1 MKSHL
6 PRHAAAMSVAALC
19 LVPLVEAA
27 AQPVAAPE
35 AQPAARPAPTV
46 VAQLSPVALREVVV
60 TATRFE
66 EPSGERPVNL
76 SVIPR
81 EAIATTPARTLPE
94 LLALQPGISTRELY
108 GGGASGAT
116 VDLRGFGSVAGQ
128 NTLVLVDGRPLN
140 DADLSAVSWS
150 TLPLSSIERV
160 EILRGSGAVQY
171 GAGASAGVINVITR
185 MARPGERSA
194 ELTLQGGSLS
204 TGAVAFNGNLGSG
217 PLALRLYATHLETDG
232 WRANSSNTQDIG
244 QADLRWRD
252 GPNTLTARLA
262 MDRQNSRL
270 PGARRVQPSA
280 GVNQLEDNPRG
291 TSTPL
296 DYAVR
301 DGARASLDFDRV
313 LDIGAFNLG
322 VGWRNTNQASY
333 FDFGGFPSYSERE
346 LSVLAITPRMRFV
359 NALGAASLSTTVG
372 VDVYRWDY
380 RLVSSNAQ
388 GNIGRPANTIEAVQD
403 NAALYIA
410 STASFDAT
418 GTTVTAGL
426 RRERYKAAAT
436 DFHDP
441 TAPGGAFGSAAPA
454 DNQTLYQHAWELG
467 VRQSLS
473 GAWSALGRAG
483 RSYRFANI
491 DEIYGSTAVFTNQL
505 QFLRPQVA
513 TGGEVALDYTT
524 PSASARLAL
533 HRLDVD
539 DEIRLDPFTSGIGN
553 TNLPALR
560 RQGAEL
566 GGWWQAAPALR
577 LTLAY
582 TWTQARFREGVLPGT
597 APFNQTSIA
606 LTGRTV
612 PLVPAHQVALG
623 ASWKPVAEL
632 TLSASARKVAS
643 AVMDNDEGNTLAA
656 RIPGY
661 TLVDLRAAWDA
672 RSWQFA
678 LAVNNLFDR
687 SYFNYG
693 VRSTSAFTPDRYNAY
708 PLPGRT
714 ALATVVYRFR

>member
-19 LVPLVEAA
+19 LVPLVDAA

-108 GGGASGAT
+108 GGGASGTT

-140 DADLSAVSWS
+140 DADLSDLAWS

-194 ELTLQGGSLS
+194 ELSLQGGSLS

-217 PLALRLYATHLETDG
+217 PLALRFYATHLETDG
-232 WRANSSNTQDIG
+232 WRANSSNAQDIG

-380 RLVSSNAQ
+380 RQVSSNAQ
-388 GNIGRPANTIEAVQD
+388 VNIGRPANTIEAVQD

-426 RRERYKAAAT
+426 RRERYKAAAS

-473 GAWSALGRAG
+473 GAWSALARAG

-491 DEIYGSTAVFTNQL
+491 DEIYGSTVAFTNEL

-524 PSASARLAL
+524 PSAGARLAL

-539 DEIRLDPFTSGIGN
+539 DEIRLDPFTSGVGN

-643 AVMDNDEGNTLAA
+643 SVMDNDEGNTLAA